1 MNDKKFIDYT
11 SSLNQLNDPEVNT
24 DEDIDDYKVVKC
36 VFVLIFKVKNNYL
49 IILKKFLVPF

>member
-36 VFVLIFKVKNNYL
+36 VFSLIFKVKNNYL
-49 IILKKFLVPF
+49 II